1 MKTIIS
7 DLDGTLLNDGKLST
21 ETIETLKQFQENNR
35 LVLATGRNLN
45 SVKKIYQQLEMDKYQ
60 TGALI
65 LINGLAFY
73 DFKDQ

>member
-35 LVLATGRNLN
+35 LV
-45 SVKKIYQQLEMDKYQ
+45 
-60 TGALI
+60 
-65 LINGLAFY
+65 
-73 DFKDQ
+73 